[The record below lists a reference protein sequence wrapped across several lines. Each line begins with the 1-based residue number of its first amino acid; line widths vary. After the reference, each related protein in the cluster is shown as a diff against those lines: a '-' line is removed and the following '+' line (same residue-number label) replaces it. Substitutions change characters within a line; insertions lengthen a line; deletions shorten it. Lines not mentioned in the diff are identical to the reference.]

1 MPRALRDS
9 PQAPRRC
16 RASRASA
23 RLRPGRFT
31 SLAAARSA
39 PKQSREKSI
48 RTMAR
53 GVGKMVLRGA
63 LLLLIFHLETGAN
76 ELVDLVASLKVA
88 LGELPINLVAR
99 VGVPD
104 ESRDFYEQLAISS
117 EPGIAG
123 LQECEGGAADAR
135 VL

>member
-1 MPRALRDS
+1 
-9 PQAPRRC
+9 
-16 RASRASA
+16 
-23 RLRPGRFT
+23 
-31 SLAAARSA
+31 
-39 PKQSREKSI
+39 
-48 RTMAR
+48 MAR
-53 GVGKMVLRGA
+53 VVGKMVLRGA
-63 LLLLIFHLETGAN
+63 LFLLIFHFETGAN

-99 VGVPD
+99 ISVPN

-123 LQECEGGAADAR
+123 FQECEGGAADAR

>member
-1 MPRALRDS
+1 MRAKRLDD
-9 PQAPRRC
+9 AA
-16 RASRASA
+16 ASRASA
-23 RLRPGRFT
+23 RLRPGSFT
-31 SLAAARSA
+31 TLAAARSA
-39 PKQSREKSI
+39 PKQSLEKSTL
-48 RTMAR
+48 TMAR

-63 LLLLIFHLETGAN
+63 LFLLIFHFETGAN

-99 VGVPD
+99 ISVPN

-123 LQECEGGAADAR
+123 FQECEGGAADAR